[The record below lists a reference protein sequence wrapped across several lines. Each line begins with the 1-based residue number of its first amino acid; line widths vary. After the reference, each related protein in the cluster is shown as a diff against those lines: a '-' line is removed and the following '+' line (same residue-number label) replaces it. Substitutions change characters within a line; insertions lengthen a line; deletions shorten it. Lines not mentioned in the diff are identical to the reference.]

1 MVKLHSIADSL
12 LNSRFG
18 QYMTNPNASDTAVKI
33 ATVSNIT
40 KDGVNCAYYVMQS
53 LNNQKIPEENR
64 AFVAGMDFANG
75 GLNVIGQAVIGT
87 WIGKWAGEF
96 FDKRLAPKYFSED
109 VYKATYKQIQ
119 SKLRYEEFVNMMD
132 KYKNFSKTGL
142 KVITALI
149 GMQIVSKRIITPL
162 LATPMASI
170 IKEPLQKWSK
180 NRVEKTND

>member
-1 MVKLHSIADSL
+1 MVKLHSIADNL

-64 AFVAGMDFANG
+64 TFVAGMDFANG
-75 GLNVIGQAVIGT
+75 VLNVVGQAVIGT
-87 WIGKWAGEF
+87 WIGKWAGEV
-96 FDKRLAPKYFSED
+96 FDKKLAPKYFSED
-109 VYKATYKQIQ
+109 IYKSTYKQINQ
-119 SKLRYEEFVNMMD
+119 NIRYEEFVNMMD

-142 KVITALI
+142 KVITALV
-149 GMQIVSKRIITPL
+149 GMQVVSKRIITPL

-170 IKEPLQKWSK
+170 IKEPLEKWSK
-180 NRVEKTND
+180 KKIEKTKN